1 MCFDSRRRIA
11 PAIADVGRHRRHLF
25 VRQLPGEAWH
35 RAAGGVAHGHRAPA
49 ALQNGGYVYLGAGTT
64 IGYGLSVYVE
74 RTLANSSDNEPDST
88 WVTVF
93 YDF

>member
-1 MCFDSRRRIA
+1 MAAYSLLLN
-11 PAIADVGRHRRHLF
+11 VY
-25 VRQLPGEAWH
+25 EAYH
-35 RAAGGVAHGHRAPA
+35 ANH
-49 ALQNGGYVYLGAGTT
+49 VYLGAGTT

-88 WVTVF
+88 WITVF